1 MKEIN
6 LFILCSNFLICAQ
19 FKTIGDVLIKLVK
32 YIMQLE
38 TEL

>member
-6 LFILCSNFLICAQ
+6 LFILRTNFLICAQ
-19 FKTIGDVLIKLVK
+19 FKNIGNVLIKLVK